1 MAPTQPCRYFQMG
14 SCANGN
20 LCSYAHEK
28 AAVPNVCEFYLK
40 GECRFGNYCQL
51 SHVKPKR
58 MTNNTKKTLVA
69 PPNITPRSESWTK
82 SKFERKSVCPIQ
94 NCNSEGCSI
103 VHGIECRK
111 CINPDLVDEHT
122 RHCENS
128 KSDAAKIEC
137 VVCFEVVL
145 ARPGGRFGLLNCNH
159 CVCIDCI
166 RSWRSTEKVDT
177 SKTCP
182 ICRTMTHFV
191 TPSVIWPK
199 SDAEKYQLVT
209 DYKNKLKY
217 FGLM

>member
-1 MAPTQPCRYFQMG
+1 MG

-82 SKFERKSVCPIQ
+82 SKFERKRVCPNQ
-94 NCNSEGCSI
+94 NFTS
-103 VHGIECRK
+103 
-111 CINPDLVDEHT
+111 
-122 RHCENS
+122 ENS
-128 KSDAAKIEC
+128 KSDAAKLEC
-137 VVCFEVVL
+137 VVCFEIVL
-145 ARPGGRFGLLNCNH
+145 ARPDGRFGLLNCNH

-166 RSWRSTEKVDT
+166 RSWRTTEKVDT

-182 ICRTMTHFV
+182 ICRTVTHFV
-191 TPSVIWPK
+191 TPSTIWPK
-199 SDAEKYQLVT
+199 NDAEKDQLVSA
-209 DYKNKLKY
+209 YKNKLKS